1 MLNYGQKRIRNQ
13 SPTKGGKKCWDRIF
27 EMLTHFVNLMT
38 SFFDF
43 WQTLLEERRELQQS
57 NYLLQHKLAE
67 HFRKKKADDARQD
80 YDKTANDQDS
90 KYVKYM
96 GR

>member
-1 MLNYGQKRIRNQ
+1 MVKKQIRNQ
-13 SPTKGGKKCWDRIF
+13 SPTKGGKKCWYRVF
-27 EMLTHFVNLMT
+27 EMLIHFVNLMT
-38 SFFDF
+38 YFFDF

-96 GR
+96 GM

>member
-1 MLNYGQKRIRNQ
+1 
-13 SPTKGGKKCWDRIF
+13 
-27 EMLTHFVNLMT
+27 
-38 SFFDF
+38 
-43 WQTLLEERRELQQS
+43 
-57 NYLLQHKLAE
+57 LLQHKLAE

-96 GR
+96 GTFRMKLDFTVASSMFVGDHYS

>member
-1 MLNYGQKRIRNQ
+1 M
-13 SPTKGGKKCWDRIF
+13 
-27 EMLTHFVNLMT
+27 
-38 SFFDF
+38 
-43 WQTLLEERRELQQS
+43 LLEERRELQQS

>member
-1 MLNYGQKRIRNQ
+1 MLVQDIWNAHPFCKFDDI
-13 SPTKGGKKCWDRIF
+13 IF
-27 EMLTHFVNLMT
+27 V
-38 SFFDF
+38 F

>member
-1 MLNYGQKRIRNQ
+1 MPGCQL
-13 SPTKGGKKCWDRIF
+13 
-27 EMLTHFVNLMT
+27 
-38 SFFDF
+38 SFFLSLCLFLPLCLSFSWLLIIQGIDMKNSKTIF
-43 WQTLLEERRELQQS
+43 KQALLEERRELQQS

-67 HFRKKKADDARQD
+67 HFRKKKADEARQD

-96 GR
+96 GKSS

>member
-1 MLNYGQKRIRNQ
+1 MLVQDIWNAHPFCKFDEI
-13 SPTKGGKKCWDRIF
+13 
-27 EMLTHFVNLMT
+27 
-38 SFFDF
+38 FFDF